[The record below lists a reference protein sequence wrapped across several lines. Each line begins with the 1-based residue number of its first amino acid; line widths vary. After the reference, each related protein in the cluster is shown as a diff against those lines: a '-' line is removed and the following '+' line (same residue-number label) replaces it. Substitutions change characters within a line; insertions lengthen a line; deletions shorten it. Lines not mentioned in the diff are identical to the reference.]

1 MMKKVRKLVHSVIRD
16 HPGLFR
22 VRFDNSGI
30 IIRKTVMPRES
41 EGFNNSYSFTVK
53 VSPGNDSNEIRVTI
67 GRSTYYYR
75 PAGWDLGLVDEKND
89 FSVTYNDF
97 DDFFFLMMKLK
108 KFLRRIDSVD
118 KEYYYLRLSE
128 REQKLNEMYNDFLH
142 LAREPGPD
150 PYSL

>member
-1 MMKKVRKLVHSVIRD
+1 MMEKVRKIINSVIRD

-53 VSPGNDSNEIRVTI
+53 IIPCNDSKIKVTI
-67 GRSTYYYR
+67 GRLTYYYR

-89 FSVTYNDF
+89 FSVTYNDPT
-97 DDFFFLMMKLK
+97 DFFFLMTKLE
-108 KFLRRIDSVD
+108 KFFRRIDSVD
-118 KEYYYLRLSE
+118 NEYYYLRLSE
-128 REQKLNEMYNDFLH
+128 REQKLNEMYSSFLH
-142 LAREPGPD
+142 LARERGPD
-150 PYSL
+150 PYPL

>member
-1 MMKKVRKLVHSVIRD
+1 MMKKARKLIHSVISD
-16 HPGLFR
+16 HPELFR
-22 VRFDNSGI
+22 VRFDKTVI
-30 IIRKTVMPRES
+30 ILKKTVMPRES
-41 EGFNNSYSFTVK
+41 EGFNNSYSFTVN
-53 VSPGNDSNEIRVTI
+53 VSPCNDNEIRVTI
-67 GRSTYYYR
+67 GRSTYYYM

-97 DDFFFLMMKLK
+97 DDFFFLMMKIK
-108 KFLRRIDSVD
+108 NFLRRIDSVD

-142 LAREPGPD
+142 LAREQGPD

>member
-1 MMKKVRKLVHSVIRD
+1 MMKKVRKLVNSVIKD
-16 HPGLFR
+16 HPELFR

-53 VSPGNDSNEIRVTI
+53 VIPCNDSNEIKVVI

-89 FSVTYNDF
+89 FSVTYNDPI
-97 DDFFFLMMKLK
+97 DFFFLMTKLE
-108 KFLRRIDSVD
+108 KFFRRIDSVD
-118 KEYYYLRLSE
+118 NEYYFRLSE
-128 REQKLNEMYNDFLH
+128 REQKLNEMYSNFLH
-142 LAREPGPD
+142 LAREPRPD